1 MTDRPET
8 IFATAATAD
17 QTDAGSGVIWWATH
31 APGGYALTVLDYQLD
46 EVSAINADW
55 ISSLFAR
62 SAELVAEHRP
72 VTHECFVRVEHPG
85 LLDLI
90 KRADVAFRDTKGS
103 EKVNRSEFDTR
114 PIRGYESAKWPA
126 TLDERTDSVRPL
138 VNSGKVVKLETGLRR
153 FGFRAIR
160 TNHLVA
166 QIRRHRPGDAA
177 SAGELLQAFVLGVLL
192 GTTPRR
198 MSYFE
203 AMGRLLDRPETEK
216 STPSKGPFGGYISG
230 KRPL

>member
-1 MTDRPET
+1 MTDRSET

-17 QTDAGSGVIWWATH
+17 QIDAGIGVIWWATH
-31 APGGYALTVLDYQLD
+31 APGSYALTVLDYQLD

-55 ISSLFAR
+55 IGSLFAR
-62 SAELVAEHRP
+62 SAELVAKHSP
-72 VTHECFVRVEHPG
+72 VTDECFVRVEHPG
-85 LLDLI
+85 LLNLI
-90 KRADVAFRDTKGS
+90 KRANVAFRDTKAS
-103 EKVNRSEFDTR
+103 EKINRSEFDIQ
-114 PIRGYESAKWPA
+114 PIRGYQSAKWPA

-153 FGFRAIR
+153 FSFRAIR

-192 GTTPRR
+192 GTTPRS

-203 AMGRLLDRPETEK
+203 AMGRLLDRPETTK
-216 STPSKGPFGGYISG
+216 SAPSANPFASYLPG

>member
-17 QTDAGSGVIWWATH
+17 QVDAGVGVIWWATH

-55 ISSLFAR
+55 LGSLFAR

-90 KRADVAFRDTKGS
+90 KRADAAFRDTKAS
-103 EKVNRSEFDTR
+103 EKINRSEFDIR

-126 TLDERTDSVRPL
+126 TLDQRTDSVRPL

-153 FGFRAIR
+153 FSWRAIR
-160 TNHLVA
+160 TNHLIA
-166 QIRRHRPGDAA
+166 QIKRHRPGDGA

-192 GTTPRR
+192 GATPR
-198 MSYFE
+198 SVSSF
-203 AMGRLLDRPETEK
+203 GPFPEK
-216 STPSKGPFGGYISG
+216 GTPSAGPFGSYIQG
-230 KRPL
+230 RRPL